1 MIIATGIPCRY
12 EEMASWKEIKPNGTR
27 CREETRLIFWL
38 MKSCGGR
45 WFAEHES
52 DISVSI
58 KLKRAASAARGQV
71 EELTSFAKWFKTAQ
85 VLTNA
90 QAQQSKIE

>member
-1 MIIATGIPCRY
+1 MTATGIPCRY
-12 EEMASWKEIKPNGTR
+12 EEMASWQDIKPNGSR

-52 DISVSI
+52 DISASI
-58 KLKRAASAARGQV
+58 KLKKAASDARGQA
-71 EELTSFAKWFKTAQ
+71 EELTSFARWFKTAQ
-85 VLTNA
+85 ALRSVNA
-90 QAQQSKIE
+90 

>member
-1 MIIATGIPCRY
+1 MIATGIPCRY
-12 EEMASWKEIKPNGTR
+12 VEMASWKDIKSNGSR

-52 DISVSI
+52 DISASV
-58 KLKRAASAARGQV
+58 KLKEAASAARGQA
-71 EELTSFAKWFKTAQ
+71 EELTTFVKWFKTAQ
-85 VLTNA
+85 TLKNA
-90 QAQQSKIE
+90 QV